1 MTSLL
6 KPAASMVSTES
17 TVTEFLMP
25 DTVRLVQWPVITTVL
40 DMPLTLTMLSL
51 QAIVRFTLTP
61 ETLRLA
67 PAGGRVVAGCAVG
80 VGTARETDGV
90 GERTTKLPWES
101 GGPASRAGPVV
112 LRAIAVSRRCGIGG
126 LVRQTRVV
134 PWIQPRRDRG
144 AAAAS

>member
-1 MTSLL
+1 MIRDLVVE
-6 KPAASMVSTES
+6 AGGFDGVDGV

-101 GGPASRAGPVV
+101 
-112 LRAIAVSRRCGIGG
+112 RCA
-126 LVRQTRVV
+126 LNAAMPPTRTST
-134 PWIQPRRDRG
+134 PTTTTAARIHHALLPEDDRG
-144 AAAAS
+144 DGPPNGPP

>member
-1 MTSLL
+1 
-6 KPAASMVSTES
+6 MVSTES

-67 PAGGRVVAGCAVG
+67 RPAEEWWPVAQSGLEQPGRQTGW
-80 VGTARETDGV
+80 ARERRSCLG
-90 GERTTKLPWES
+90 K
-101 GGPASRAGPVV
+101 A
-112 LRAIAVSRRCGIGG
+112 AVR
-126 LVRQTRVV
+126 
-134 PWIQPRRDRG
+134 
-144 AAAAS
+144 

>member
-80 VGTARETDGV
+80 VGTARETDGWAR
-90 GERTTKLPWES
+90 ERRSCLGK
-101 GGPASRAGPVV
+101 A
-112 LRAIAVSRRCGIGG
+112 AVR
-126 LVRQTRVV
+126 
-134 PWIQPRRDRG
+134 
-144 AAAAS
+144 